1 MEGGREGRMEGD
13 GKGREEGVRWEG
25 EGEDHTIHVQS

>member
-1 MEGGREGRMEGD
+1 MEGD
-13 GKGREEGVRWEG
+13 GKGREEGEGERWEE